1 MNKNSGTFS
10 EQLIT
15 NKQVE
20 AAIVKNTN
28 SECSLTIGIGN
39 LTPCYSSIEKNGLF
53 IVTAPIFNYSKSI
66 LVQTILS
73 NPTTKTAL
81 ISLKDDDE
89 LFKVSEKI
97 NKRLFKV
104 YESGNLLLNFANKNQ
119 TETLFNDIAEDIKD
133 EAFES
138 IDLIL
143 IDLYQEIIAPI
154 QTDELA
160 LIISSWQN
168 WLIRQKKTCVWF
180 IHGDQASEFIK
191 SKTSTLHNMFN
202 GLAAVKFNY
211 SDIEYEV
218 LFWHLYSSIQTKTL
232 LKLQFNEIKYEISVC
247 INEESPYETTQL
259 LSLSDDDRV
268 LVIKSED
275 VLEEMYPREWIVLS
289 DFEALETKVS
299 NDSSATIIIY
309 INAAINIAVILSKVL
324 NLRIRA
330 GRQLKII
337 LRETERCL
345 RVREERLL
353 IDAGANLIAPYNVG
367 FLRFVT
373 MVYATQG
380 SYFTRNIP
388 HNINEARYVEIGHL
402 RKNFLPIAEFI
413 NQSILLVENSQ
424 HIKINSS
431 LLKFVIDKS
440 IAIEE
445 LVALIKIKRDGDIF
459 TLTENCL
466 YIFLFQCEKSG
477 IKNAL
482 AHIFP
487 LPVDDLFLAQRY
499 FSVSDAIKDEL
510 ELLGSEKHELPYKL
524 DNNQQLQFEHNT
536 KVAYKKVIR
545 QSARPTPLTL
555 MS

>member
-81 ISLKDDDE
+81 ISLKEDDE

-97 NKRLFKV
+97 NNRLFKV
-104 YESGNLLLNFANKNQ
+104 YESGNLLLNFANKIQ
-119 TETLFNDIAEDIKD
+119 TDTLFNDIAEDIKD

-143 IDLYQEIIAPI
+143 IDLYQDIIAPM

-180 IHGDQASEFIK
+180 IHGDQASQFIK

-218 LFWHLYSSIQTKTL
+218 LFWHLYSSIQTQTL
-232 LKLQFNEIKYEISVC
+232 LKLQFNEIKYEISAR
-247 INEESPYETTQL
+247 INEESPYEVTPI
-259 LSLSDDDRV
+259 LSLSHDDRV

-275 VLEEMYPREWIVLS
+275 TLEDMYPREWIVLS
-289 DFEALETKVS
+289 DFETLEPKVS
-299 NDSSATIIIY
+299 IDSSATIIIY
-309 INAAINIAVILSKVL
+309 INAAINIRFISSKIFE
-324 NLRIRA
+324 LRINA

-337 LRETERCL
+337 LRETEHCL

-353 IDAGANLIAPYNVG
+353 IDAGANLIIPYNVG

-373 MVYATQG
+373 MVYAIQG
-380 SYFTRNIP
+380 TYFTRNIP
-388 HNINEARYVEIGHL
+388 HNIETHYVEIENL
-402 RKNFLPIAEFI
+402 RKNFLPLTEFI

-424 HIKINSS
+424 RIDINSS

-440 IAIEE
+440 IPIEE
-445 LVALIKIKRDGDIF
+445 IVALIKIKRDGDIF
-459 TLTENCL
+459 TLTEDCL
-466 YIFLFQCEKSG
+466 YMFLFQCEKSG

-482 AHIFP
+482 AHIFS
-487 LPVDDLFLAQRY
+487 LPVGDLFLAQEY
-499 FSVSDAIKDEL
+499 FSFSDEIKNEL
-510 ELLGSEKHELPYKL
+510 ELLASEKHELPYKL
-524 DNNQQLQFEHNT
+524 DNNQQLQFEH
-536 KVAYKKVIR
+536 KAGVAYKKRLR
-545 QSARPTPLTL
+545 QAARPAPLTL